1 VPFAV
6 RCTDNDQSTEPRVG
20 VVWCGPRRGLG
31 HGSHRSARWSARG
44 VGNHQH
50 AVRVIAAALDAVAG
64 KLRHRLSLLRSA
76 SLAPTWIWRGAT
88 ARPHTSP
95 NLSPL
100 HASVVSPG
108 TTWAGAHG
116 ETDRGVLGSANRRA
130 TSRMTCA
137 LGWCPAAASSITP
150 PRPKAGSWGGRRLRD
165 RAVLSSALVRSACAV
180 SRRASRIR
188 ALHRATAF
196 DEVIFWDFRGG
207 DVWSSWPHK
216 MRAYD

>member
-1 VPFAV
+1 MPIAV

-20 VVWCGPRRGLG
+20 VVWSAARTRPRIAPF
-31 HGSHRSARWSARG
+31 SAVVCSRC
-44 VGNHQH
+44 VGNHQP
-50 AVRVIAAALDAVAG
+50 AVRVMAAALDAVAG

-150 PRPKAGSWGGRRLRD
+150 PRPKAGSWGGRRLRGP
-165 RAVLSSALVRSACAV
+165 RSTLFGVGQERVCRVSSS
-180 SRRASRIR
+180 IP
-188 ALHRATAF
+188 
-196 DEVIFWDFRGG
+196 DPGP
-207 DVWSSWPHK
+207 SSG
-216 MRAYD
+216 YCF